1 MIDQTPDSEAR
12 PTSST
17 RQDEATTPLTTRS
30 NIETTSSSSKKLRE
44 RIQSYSK
51 DLENSEGNDGF
62 VIFSIGVLQDVFSF
76 ICCPGCKQESVA
88 LEEVIE
94 KKQGL
99 AINFRLKCSLCLWQ
113 HQFFSSPYANVPC
126 KKSKNSMEVNV
137 RLAMAFR
144 NAGIGYD
151 TLENVCTHMNMHK
164 PMTKNNYL
172 NVINSLHEGY
182 VKEAANSM
190 KRAAEEVKET
200 EMSKD
205 VAVSFDGS
213 WQKPGYA
220 SLNGIVSA
228 ISVTTGKVLDYQVK
242 SKRCKGCE
250 IHEKMDKTSEKYLKW
265 KLNHAFHCGTNHVG
279 SSGAME
285 VGGVKEM
292 YERSVEKNDLRY
304 VSFIGDGDSSTYQ
317 TISNAKPYGD
327 DVPIVK
333 KECVGHVQKR
343 LGTRLRKLKS
353 GKKKL
358 SDGKGIRGRN
368 RLTDKMLDTMQNYY
382 GLAIRQNKN
391 NLEGMT
397 NDVKAG
403 LYHLASSEQ
412 KPQHHLCPKGKESW
426 CGWQKDVA
434 TKTKSYKP
442 KRGLPTAVVDA
453 IEPIYEALADKNYF
467 QGV

>member
-1 MIDQTPDSEAR
+1 
-12 PTSST
+12 
-17 RQDEATTPLTTRS
+17 
-30 NIETTSSSSKKLRE
+30 
-44 RIQSYSK
+44 
-51 DLENSEGNDGF
+51 
-62 VIFSIGVLQDVFSF
+62 
-76 ICCPGCKQESVA
+76 
-88 LEEVIE
+88 
-94 KKQGL
+94 
-99 AINFRLKCSLCLWQ
+99 
-113 HQFFSSPYANVPC
+113 
-126 KKSKNSMEVNV
+126 
-137 RLAMAFR
+137 
-144 NAGIGYD
+144 
-151 TLENVCTHMNMHK
+151 
-164 PMTKNNYL
+164 MTKNNYL

-205 VAVSFDGS
+205 FAVSFDGS

-358 SDGKGIRGRN
+358 SDGKGIGGRN
-368 RLTDKMLDTMQNYY
+368 RLTDKMIDTMQNYY

-453 IEPIYEALADKNYF
+453 IEPIYEALADKKLLSRCLDSFTQNPNESLNSLVWKRCPKKVY
-467 QGV
+467 QGKQVVELCTASAVAQFNDGASSIAAVLKHMGIAPGRNTMTGILKIDKTRQKSAERKCSEKVKNRRKRLRAIKKGLWDFNKEKEGTIYESGAF